1 MDTIP
6 PISKLLKVSYHL
18 ILTGEYSENDQV
30 TPYQLFSAD
39 SHLLAIENSQRCS
52 TVRAK

>member
-18 ILTGEYSENDQV
+18 MRTGEYSENDQI
-30 TPYQLFSAD
+30 TPYQPFSAG
-39 SHLLAIENSQRCS
+39 SHLLAVENSEHCS
-52 TVRAK
+52 TVTAK